1 MHLGSALIAASL
13 AIYVSLLMSL
23 FGKSKQFEIKISSML
38 YHFVVY
44 DEDPIS
50 FDEEHQKAQLKR
62 MLDLEVNPIH
72 GLSSKWDYENK
83 RWK

>member
-1 MHLGSALIAASL
+1 MACNRFL
-13 AIYVSLLMSL
+13 
-23 FGKSKQFEIKISSML
+23 
-38 YHFVVY
+38 VY
-44 DEDPIS
+44 DADPIT

-83 RWK
+83 KWK

>member
-1 MHLGSALIAASL
+1 MT
-13 AIYVSLLMSL
+13 VSIL
-23 FGKSKQFEIKISSML
+23 
-38 YHFVVY
+38 VY

-50 FDEEHQKAQLKR
+50 FSEERQKAQLKR